1 MHVIFLGY
9 LLILNKRAMY
19 SNNNPVTIRT
29 MSVGKNLEK
38 NNTAPIVIKTKL
50 SATSIN

>member
-1 MHVIFLGY
+1 MYAIVLGY
-9 LLILNKRAMY
+9 LLILNKSAMY
-19 SNNNPVTIRT
+19 NNNNPVIMRT